1 MLLDLLTCRPRHCP
15 AVRRRA
21 RGAGALASCRGR
33 KRLIELTGAKVV
45 FEAAVRDEVVAG
57 GRRRGEGGRNSGR
70 AQASL

>member
-33 KRLIELTGAKVV
+33 KRLIELTGAKV
-45 FEAAVRDEVVAG
+45 AG
-57 GRRRGEGGRNSGR
+57 ERRRGEGGRNSGR